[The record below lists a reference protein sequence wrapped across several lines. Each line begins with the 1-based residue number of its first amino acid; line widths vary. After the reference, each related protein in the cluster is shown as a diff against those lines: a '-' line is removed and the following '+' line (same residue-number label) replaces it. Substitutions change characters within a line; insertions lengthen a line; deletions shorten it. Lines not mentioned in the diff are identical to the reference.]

1 MAIPDFLALV
11 TYVIYMF
18 VGFAKNGFSFLG
30 DVIWPRSIPV
40 AIRPLVGLIE
50 FAQYLILRPLTLA
63 VRLFANLVAGHI
75 MLSLLLVTGVVFIGA
90 IGESEP
96 ALCSGFPGS
105 CSGSGSVPSR
115 SSCVCFRRTYSPCSR
130 RCTSSSQCTRSI
142 DRVREGRGKEARMDA
157 VLAAAQV
164 LAQEATTGLTG
175 DISASLALIGY
186 RLAAIGPGIGVG
198 ITAGNAVQAMA
209 RQPEAAGLVRTN
221 MFIGMALSE
230 ALALL
235 GFVLFFLAG

>member
-1 MAIPDFLALV
+1 
-11 TYVIYMF
+11 
-18 VGFAKNGFSFLG
+18 
-30 DVIWPRSIPV
+30 
-40 AIRPLVGLIE
+40 
-50 FAQYLILRPLTLA
+50 
-63 VRLFANLVAGHI
+63 
-75 MLSLLLVTGVVFIGA
+75 
-90 IGESEP
+90 
-96 ALCSGFPGS
+96 
-105 CSGSGSVPSR
+105 
-115 SSCVCFRRTYSPCSR
+115 
-130 RCTSSSQCTRSI
+130 
-142 DRVREGRGKEARMDA
+142 MDA

-175 DISASLALIGY
+175 DISGGLALIGY
-186 RLAAIGPGIGVG
+186 GLAAIGPGIGVG